1 MIALAAPL
9 DRTRGVSPLGAP
21 LVSYA
26 QNFEDVLLARVFNQQ
41 NHGFYLDIGAY
52 DPEIGSVTKAFYDR
66 GWRGINIEPGPIFAR
81 LAANRPEDINLEIA
95 VTDYTGEVGFI
106 DDPSDPGLSRLSAPD
121 ARATPQRMIA
131 CDTLT
136 RILATHGE
144 GRTPDFIK
152 IDAEGAESAI
162 INSTDWRAIRPSVLL
177 IEATP
182 PWTNEPANQSW
193 EAILHDYGYQRA
205 YFDGINMFYIPVE
218 RADLQR
224 HFTLPVNALDHFVM
238 YNQALATLQRDLL
251 DSQRA
256 FAASEVIATAL
267 RAERA
272 ALAGQ
277 LAEAVA
283 DHQVFRDRLAIQLE
297 WPDAPRPLRVSLGL
311 ARFLRHL
318 RLPRTQA
325 SAPLSTGSNNASLAA
340 RPTRSPLKA
349 LLLFTYRP
357 LRPIVRPIAWRLRW
371 FLVGDI
377 RHDLARLN
385 ERLDR
390 QTNHAFD
397 AGLAHDQACA
407 HASAQAQTD
416 QLIGLV
422 ETALLTLA
430 LEAERLAAERR

>member
-1 MIALAAPL
+1 MIALVAPL

-26 QNFEDVLLARVFNQQ
+26 QNFEDVLLVRVFNQQ

-95 VTDYTGEVGFI
+95 VTDYTGDVGFI

-121 ARATPQRMIA
+121 ARATPQRMVA

-136 RILATHGE
+136 RILATHGQ

-152 IDAEGAESAI
+152 IDAEGAEFAI

-177 IEATP
+177 IEATY

-193 EAILHDYGYQRA
+193 EPILRDYGYQRA

-224 HFTLPVNALDHFVM
+224 HFVIPVNALDHFVM
-238 YNQALATLQRDLL
+238 YNQRLATIQRDVL

-256 FAASEVIATAL
+256 FAAAEVITTKL

-283 DHQVFRDRLAIQLE
+283 DHQAFRDRLAIHLE
-297 WPDAPRPLRVSLGL
+297 WPDAPRSLRVGLGL
-311 ARFLRHL
+311 ARFLRRL
-318 RLPRTQA
+318 RLSRPRA
-325 SAPLSTGSNNASLAA
+325 SASFDTGSNNASPAA
-340 RPTRSPLKA
+340 HPMRNLLKT
-349 LLLFTYRP
+349 LLFLAYRP
-357 LRPIVRPIAWRLRW
+357 FRPILRPMAWRLRW

-390 QTNHAFD
+390 QATHALD
-397 AGLAHDQACA
+397 PNLAHEQARA
-407 HASAQAQTD
+407 KAD
-416 QLIGLV
+416 PLIGLV
-422 ETALLTLA
+422 ETALVTLA
-430 LEAERLAAERR
+430 LEVERLAAERR